1 MLYTL
6 SSLKCRQC
14 IDLAL
19 VQHGDLT
26 PPPKCPHCWRK
37 KVFLSL
43 FRKTD
48 IASQVEAKDLSLL
61 LSLSLTP
68 SLIFSL
74 FSISPSPLVPPDLP
88 DILFPLLSHLVQM
101 VRPYGVACQS
111 PFAQRSV
118 TAGLMAR
125 EGPPTPPDTRTLT
138 FSQRGPHT
146 PPHSQIL

>member
-6 SSLKCRQC
+6 SSLQC
-14 IDLAL
+14 QTMYRLGLSSTWGPDIPSQVSPLL
-19 VQHGDLT
+19 EEESLSFSLSFGKLT
-26 PPPKCPHCWRK
+26 SPPKWKQRISLSFSP
-37 KVFLSL
+37 FLSL
-43 FRKTD
+43 P
-48 IASQVEAKDLSLL
+48 LS
-61 LSLSLTP
+61 
-68 SLIFSL
+68 

-118 TAGLMAR
+118 TAGLIVR